1 MTMMVIREGE
11 GDVGAPEDVEAVH
24 DGVRD
29 VGAVTAQLLALVR
42 GPLLVLGVQHGL
54 GEHRV
59 DERRVDRPEQGHALL
74 VLLGLARDDVVLE

>member
-1 MTMMVIREGE
+1 MTVIRDYE

-59 DERRVDRPEQGHALL
+59 DEGRVDRPEQGHALL
-74 VLLGLARDDVVLE
+74 VLLGLACDDVVLK

>member
-1 MTMMVIREGE
+1 MMATSDDDD
-11 GDVGAPEDVEAVH
+11 DVVAPEDVEAVH

-74 VLLGLARDDVVLE
+74 VLLGLARDDVILK